1 MRKVGKDFKRLSKGE
16 IKQFKKNVGDVHE
29 NKINLRQDL
38 FKDEQ
43 GNIWSFP
50 KNGEGPG
57 NETGF
62 TIDDLWR

>member
-1 MRKVGKDFKRLSKGE
+1 M
-16 IKQFKKNVGDVHE
+16 GDVHE
-29 NKINLRQDL
+29 NKINSRQDL
-38 FKDEQ
+38 FIDEQ
-43 GNIWSFP
+43 GNILSFP